1 MSSFWRMTGV
11 QSKSLF
17 TFDGF
22 QMPIAQNKQHTKV
35 EDLGWHFLLPFRI
48 KAMWDQK
55 CNNESLDKGK
65 GRCKDDEMDLTK
77 EDLMTLKVGAKGGA
91 GGEPTV

>member
-1 MSSFWRMTGV
+1 MTGV

-17 TFDGF
+17 AFDGF
-22 QMPIAQNKQHTKV
+22 QMPTAQNKQHTNK
-35 EDLGWHFLLPFRI
+35 E
-48 KAMWDQK
+48 
-55 CNNESLDKGK
+55 K
-65 GRCKDDEMDLTK
+65 GRWKDDEMDLTK